1 MNSTTKPEPS
11 TGYRWAVLLFISLAM
26 FGNYYLYDT
35 IAPVADL
42 MKSQLGFTD
51 EHIGLLYSAYS
62 WGAVLILLPG
72 GVLDRKSVV

>member
-1 MNSTTKPEPS
+1 MTADAQRPAPPA
-11 TGYRWAVLLFISLAM
+11 GYRWALLFLISLAM

-42 MKSQLGFTD
+42 MKSQLGYTD

-62 WGAVLILLPG
+62 
-72 GVLDRKSVV
+72 